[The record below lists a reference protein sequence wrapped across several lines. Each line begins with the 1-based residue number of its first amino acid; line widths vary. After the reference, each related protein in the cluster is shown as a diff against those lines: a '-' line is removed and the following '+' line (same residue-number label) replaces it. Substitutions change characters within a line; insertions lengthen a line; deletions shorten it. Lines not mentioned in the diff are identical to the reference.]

1 MSSSALSSLSL
12 DFEFFVLHTAVK
24 MSNTADRQHESQ
36 VLEGICVGVSDGD
49 SMHMELLDGERV
61 RVRLYGIDA
70 PEKDQEFALTARRKL
85 GRLIYNKQIRVE
97 VVDIDKYGRY
107 VGRVYAGT
115 RYVNR
120 FMLKEGLAWHY
131 KHYAADDELLAE
143 AEARAKAAGRGI
155 WASDAPCRP
164 RYFRSEKRKENDA

>member
-1 MSSSALSSLSL
+1 MKPTTTDNVQLQ
-12 DFEFFVLHTAVK
+12 
-24 MSNTADRQHESQ
+24 R

-49 SMHMELLDGERV
+49 SMHMELPDGERV

-70 PEKDQEFALTARRKL
+70 PEKDQEFALFARRKL
-85 GRLIYNKQIRVE
+85 GKLIYNRQIRVE

-107 VGRVYAGT
+107 VGRVYAGD

-131 KHYAADDELLAE
+131 KHYAAEDELLAE
-143 AEARAKAAGRGI
+143 AESRARAAGRGI
-155 WASDAPCRP
+155 WASAVPCRP
-164 RYFRSEKRKENDA
+164 RLFRREKRLKEEI

>member
-1 MSSSALSSLSL
+1 MPIPCKDNEQPPQL
-12 DFEFFVLHTAVK
+12 
-24 MSNTADRQHESQ
+24 
-36 VLEGICVGVSDGD
+36 LEGICVGVSDGD
-49 SMHMELLDGERV
+49 SLHLELPDGERV

-70 PEKDQEFALTARRKL
+70 PEKDQECALAARKKL
-85 GRLIYNKQIRVE
+85 GKLIYDKEIRVE
-97 VVDIDKYGRY
+97 VLDVDKYGRY
-107 VGRVYAGT
+107 VGKVYAGA

-155 WASDAPCRP
+155 WATESPCRP
-164 RYFRSEKRKENDA
+164 RIFRSEQRKEGES

>member
-1 MSSSALSSLSL
+1 MPSPCKDNEQPPQL
-12 DFEFFVLHTAVK
+12 
-24 MSNTADRQHESQ
+24 
-36 VLEGICVGVSDGD
+36 LEGICVGVSDGD
-49 SMHMELLDGERV
+49 SLHLELPDGERV

-70 PEKDQEFALTARRKL
+70 PEKDQECALAARKKL
-85 GRLIYNKQIRVE
+85 GKLIYDKEIRVE
-97 VVDIDKYGRY
+97 VLDVDKYGRY
-107 VGRVYAGT
+107 VGKVYAGA

-155 WASDAPCRP
+155 WSTESPCRP
-164 RYFRSEKRKENDA
+164 RIFRSEQRKEGES

>member
-1 MSSSALSSLSL
+1 MPFPGKDKEQPL
-12 DFEFFVLHTAVK
+12 
-24 MSNTADRQHESQ
+24 Q

-49 SMHMELLDGERV
+49 SLHLELPDGERV

-70 PEKDQEFALTARRKL
+70 PEKDQQCALAARKKL
-85 GRLIYNKQIRVE
+85 GKLIYDKTIRVE
-97 VVDIDKYGRY
+97 VLDVDKYGRY
-107 VGRVYAGT
+107 VGKVYAGA

-143 AEARAKAAGRGI
+143 AEARARSAGRGL
-155 WASDAPCRP
+155 WAVSSPLRP
-164 RYFRSEKRKENDA
+164 RNFRSKRRREELK

>member
-1 MSSSALSSLSL
+1 MPIPCKDNEQPPQL
-12 DFEFFVLHTAVK
+12 
-24 MSNTADRQHESQ
+24 
-36 VLEGICVGVSDGD
+36 LEGICVGVSDGD
-49 SMHMELLDGERV
+49 SLHLELPDGERV

-70 PEKDQEFALTARRKL
+70 PEKDQECALAARKKL
-85 GRLIYNKQIRVE
+85 GKLIYDKEIRVE
-97 VVDIDKYGRY
+97 VLDVDKYGRY
-107 VGRVYAGT
+107 VGKVYAGA

-155 WASDAPCRP
+155 WSTESPCRP
-164 RYFRSEKRKENDA
+164 RIFRSEQRKEGES

>member
-1 MSSSALSSLSL
+1 MPDS
-12 DFEFFVLHTAVK
+12 DTK
-24 MSNTADRQHESQ
+24 DRECSPQL
-36 VLEGICVGVSDGD
+36 LEGICVGVSDGD
-49 SMHMELLDGERV
+49 SLHLELPDGERV

-70 PEKDQEFALTARRKL
+70 PEKDQDFALPARKKL
-85 GRLIYNKQIRVE
+85 GKLIYNRQIRVE

-107 VGRVYAGT
+107 VGRVYAGA

-131 KHYAADDELLAE
+131 KHYAADDELLEE

-155 WASDAPCRP
+155 WASTSPCCP
-164 RYFRSEKRKENDA
+164 RYFRTEKRLKEER

>member
-1 MSSSALSSLSL
+1 MPRSCKDNEQPPQL
-12 DFEFFVLHTAVK
+12 
-24 MSNTADRQHESQ
+24 
-36 VLEGICVGVSDGD
+36 LEGICVGVSDGD
-49 SMHMELLDGERV
+49 SLHLELPDGERV

-70 PEKDQEFALTARRKL
+70 PEKDQECALAARKKL
-85 GRLIYNKQIRVE
+85 GKLIYDKKIRVE
-97 VVDIDKYGRY
+97 VLDVDKYGRY
-107 VGRVYAGT
+107 VGKVYAGA

-155 WASDAPCRP
+155 WSTESPCRP
-164 RYFRSEKRKENDA
+164 RIFRSEQRKGGES

>member
-1 MSSSALSSLSL
+1 MPIPCKDNEQPPQL
-12 DFEFFVLHTAVK
+12 
-24 MSNTADRQHESQ
+24 
-36 VLEGICVGVSDGD
+36 LEGICVGVSDGD
-49 SMHMELLDGERV
+49 SLHLELPDGERV

-70 PEKDQEFALTARRKL
+70 PEKDQECALAARKKL
-85 GRLIYNKQIRVE
+85 GKLIYDKKIRVE
-97 VVDIDKYGRY
+97 VLDVDKYGRY
-107 VGRVYAGT
+107 VGKVYAGA

-155 WASDAPCRP
+155 WATESPCRP
-164 RYFRSEKRKENDA
+164 RVFRSEQRKEGES

>member
-1 MSSSALSSLSL
+1 MDTSSPESKAL
-12 DFEFFVLHTAVK
+12 
-24 MSNTADRQHESQ
+24 Q

-49 SMHMELLDGERV
+49 SMHMELPDGERV

-70 PEKDQEFALTARRKL
+70 PEKDQEFALLARRKL
-85 GRLIYNKQIRVE
+85 GRLIYNRQIRVE
-97 VVDIDKYGRY
+97 VVDIDQYGRY
-107 VGRVYAGT
+107 VGRVYAGA

-155 WASDAPCRP
+155 WASAAPRRP
-164 RYFRSEKRKENDA
+164 RHFRSEKRKENEA

>member
-1 MSSSALSSLSL
+1 MPLSCKDNEQPPQL
-12 DFEFFVLHTAVK
+12 
-24 MSNTADRQHESQ
+24 
-36 VLEGICVGVSDGD
+36 LEGICVGVSDGD
-49 SMHMELLDGERV
+49 SLHLELPDGERV

-70 PEKDQEFALTARRKL
+70 PEKDQECALAARKKL
-85 GRLIYNKQIRVE
+85 GKLIYDKEIRVE
-97 VVDIDKYGRY
+97 VLDVDKYGRY
-107 VGRVYAGT
+107 VGKVYAGA

-155 WASDAPCRP
+155 WTAESPCRP
-164 RYFRSEKRKENDA
+164 RIFRSEQRKEGES

>member
-1 MSSSALSSLSL
+1 
-12 DFEFFVLHTAVK
+12 
-24 MSNTADRQHESQ
+24 MSNTADSQHESQ
-36 VLEGICVGVSDGD
+36 MLEGICVGVSDGD
-49 SMHMELLDGERV
+49 SMHMELPDGERV

-70 PEKDQEFALTARRKL
+70 PEKDQEFALPARKKL

-107 VGRVYAGT
+107 VGRVYAGA

-155 WASDAPCRP
+155 WATETP
-164 RYFRSEKRKENDA
+164 REPRKFRCDNRKGGRDEA